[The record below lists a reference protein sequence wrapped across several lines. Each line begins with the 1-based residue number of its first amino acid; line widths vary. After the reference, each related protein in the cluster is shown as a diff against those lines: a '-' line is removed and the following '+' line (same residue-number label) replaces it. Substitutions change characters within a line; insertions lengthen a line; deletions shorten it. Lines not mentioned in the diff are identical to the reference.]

1 MMDHTYAG
9 ARCRAL
15 QHINTV
21 QGPLSRG
28 SCGTIRYE
36 MDNLGRRLVLVDWDA
51 GISVPVFPPEI
62 EILVQEETQEA
73 A

>member
-1 MMDHTYAG
+1 MDHAHTG

-21 QGPLSRG
+21 KGTLPRG
-28 SCGTIRYE
+28 SFGTIRYE
-36 MDNLGRRLVLVDWDA
+36 MDNLGRRLVLVDWDT

-62 EILVQEETQEA
+62 EMLLQEETQIA